1 MVLFVEKILIT
12 RYEPIKMASRL
23 HILCYS
29 GGGKTR
35 KCDICKKYFFFVKH
49 PKYSC
54 CECHVAIRQPL
65 WPFKDFAP
73 FKGGL
78 PLSAHFL
85 LSSDKYWGGIFVYKQ
100 NIILDIFWRCVDAA
114 CDSFSALI
122 SWQPALQL
130 HNGVHFPRAHKN
142 CLWKIYKYIYL
153 YLYFRMERLL
163 SQNNCQLQDYLNTQ
177 VVQNQK

>member
-1 MVLFVEKILIT
+1 M
-12 RYEPIKMASRL
+12 
-23 HILCYS
+23 
-29 GGGKTR
+29 
-35 KCDICKKYFFFVKH
+35 KH

-100 NIILDIFWRCVDAA
+100 NIILDFGLEDEDEDVGEEKEDINSDFESSTDDIFEL
-114 CDSFSALI
+114 F
-122 SWQPALQL
+122 
-130 HNGVHFPRAHKN
+130 
-142 CLWKIYKYIYL
+142 
-153 YLYFRMERLL
+153 
-163 SQNNCQLQDYLNTQ
+163 
-177 VVQNQK
+177 